1 MSDVKSEAEA
11 GPEAEPEAELDAN
24 RPAAVERLIARW
36 PGPQETNQRD
46 MIAEEVPVALVYNGV
61 SHAVMMASPLD
72 LRAFAVGFSL
82 TEGIVDHPDDIYGVA
97 IARGD
102 AGIEVSITLS
112 NRCFARLKKLRR
124 NLVGQSGCGLCGAES
139 LEQLRQ
145 DLPVAT
151 ATFTLS
157 HGAVNMAARNL
168 TEHQPLQA
176 LSGAV
181 HGAAW
186 CDTRG
191 YIVKV
196 CEDVG
201 RHNALD
207 KLIGSL
213 YSGGAFAAPGFLLMT
228 SRASYEILAK
238 AAQSGIAVVVAVSAP
253 TSLAIDVAAAAGITL
268 VGFSRDDRHVV
279 YTNGQRLSD
288 TIG

>member
-1 MSDVKSEAEA
+1 M
-11 GPEAEPEAELDAN
+11 
-24 RPAAVERLIARW
+24 
-36 PGPQETNQRD
+36 
-46 MIAEEVPVALVYNGV
+46 
-61 SHAVMMASPLD
+61 
-72 LRAFAVGFSL
+72 
-82 TEGIVDHPDDIYGVA
+82 
-97 IARGD
+97 
-102 AGIEVSITLS
+102 
-112 NRCFARLKKLRR
+112 
-124 NLVGQSGCGLCGAES
+124 CGAES

-145 DLPVAT
+145 DLPVVK

-157 HGAVNMAARNL
+157 HDAVNIAAGNL
-168 TEHQPLQA
+168 IQHQPLQA

-186 CDTRG
+186 CDARG
-191 YIVKV
+191 NIVKV

-213 YSGGAFAAPGFLLMT
+213 YDGGAFAASGFLLMT

-253 TSLAIDVAAAAGITL
+253 TSLAIDVAAATGITL